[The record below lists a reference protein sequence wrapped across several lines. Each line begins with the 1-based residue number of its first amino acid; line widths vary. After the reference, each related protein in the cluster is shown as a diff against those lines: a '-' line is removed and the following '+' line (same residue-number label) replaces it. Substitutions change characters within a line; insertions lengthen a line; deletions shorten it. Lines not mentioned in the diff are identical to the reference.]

1 MRILAQRGTTVRS
14 VLHRIRQNGEQ
25 AVGPVKGHTA
35 MSIESFA
42 ARVDATTAADLRQ
55 IGGTKWADPAI
66 MGAFIAEMDFG
77 VAPVIQRALHAA
89 VDEGAFGYTPP
100 KYRAQLQEATAARL
114 RRLHGWSATAEQVFP
129 VPDVITAYE
138 IAIAKF
144 SAPGSKIIVP
154 TPSYM
159 PFLSVPESLGRE
171 VIEVPLRNE
180 GGVWRF
186 DIVALQDA
194 FDAGGGILVLCNP
207 FNPIGRVF
215 TRVELQEICDLVDRN
230 GGRVFSDEIWAP
242 LVFEGNELVS
252 YATIGDVAA
261 GHTITATAASKAWNL
276 PGLKCA
282 QLIVSNPADQ
292 ATMDEIGYWAGRGT
306 ATLGLVGSAAAFEHG
321 DQWLSE
327 VLSYLQ
333 GNRDELVDLVA
344 AHLPGVKLTHP
355 EATYV
360 GWLDFSET
368 GLENPADFFREHA
381 GVGLTDGSACGAA
394 GVGSVR
400 FIFAMPRPL
409 MREAIQRMGEAFG
422 SR

>member
-1 MRILAQRGTTVRS
+1 
-14 VLHRIRQNGEQ
+14 
-25 AVGPVKGHTA
+25 
-35 MSIESFA
+35 MSTESFA
-42 ARVDATTAADLRQ
+42 ATVDATTAEDLRQ
-55 IGGTKWADPAI
+55 IGGTKWADPAV

-77 VAPVIQRALHAA
+77 VAPVIKEALHTA

-100 KYRAQLQEATAARL
+100 KYKAQLQEATAARL
-114 RRLHGWSATAEQVFP
+114 RRLHGWSVTAEQVFP

-144 SAPGSKIIVP
+144 SEPGSKIIVP

-159 PFLSVPESLGRE
+159 PFLSVPETLGRE
-171 VIEVPLRNE
+171 VIEVPLRE
-180 GGVWRF
+180 HDDVWRF
-186 DIVALQDA
+186 DIEALQDA
-194 FDAGGGILVLCNP
+194 FDAGGRILVLCNP

-215 TRVELQEICDLVDRN
+215 TRAELEAISELVDRN

-252 YATIGDVAA
+252 YATIGEVAA

-282 QLIVSNPADQ
+282 QLVVSNAADQ
-292 ATMDEIGYWAGRGT
+292 ETMDEIGHWAGRGT

-321 DQWLSE
+321 DEWLGE

-344 AHLPGVKLTHP
+344 EHLPGVKLTVP

-360 GWLDFSET
+360 GWLDFRET

-381 GVGLTDGSACGAA
+381 GVGLTDGSACGAV
-394 GVGSVR
+394 GVGSAR

-409 MREAIQRMGEAFG
+409 MREAIKRMGEALQA
-422 SR
+422 R

>member
-1 MRILAQRGTTVRS
+1 
-14 VLHRIRQNGEQ
+14 
-25 AVGPVKGHTA
+25 
-35 MSIESFA
+35 MSTESFA
-42 ARVDATTAADLRQ
+42 ATVDATTAEDLRQ
-55 IGGTKWADPAI
+55 IGGTKWADPAV

-77 VAPVIQRALHAA
+77 VAPVIKEALHTA

-100 KYRAQLQEATAARL
+100 KYKAQLQEATAARL
-114 RRLHGWSATAEQVFP
+114 RRLHGWSVTAEQVFP

-144 SAPGSKIIVP
+144 SEPGSKIIVP

-159 PFLSVPESLGRE
+159 PFLSVPETLGRE
-171 VIEVPLRNE
+171 VIEVPLRE
-180 GGVWRF
+180 DDGVWRF
-186 DIVALQDA
+186 DIEALQDA
-194 FDAGGGILVLCNP
+194 FDAGGRILVLCNP

-215 TRVELQEICDLVDRN
+215 TRAELEAISELVDRN

-252 YATIGDVAA
+252 YATIGEVAA

-282 QLIVSNPADQ
+282 QLVVSNAADQ
-292 ATMDEIGYWAGRGT
+292 ETMDEIGHWAGRGT

-321 DQWLSE
+321 DEWLGE

-333 GNRDELVDLVA
+333 CNRDELVDLVA
-344 AHLPGVKLTHP
+344 EHLPGVKLTVP

-360 GWLDFSET
+360 GWLDFRET

-381 GVGLTDGSACGAA
+381 GVGLTDGSACGAV
-394 GVGSVR
+394 GVGSAR

-409 MREAIQRMGEAFG
+409 MREAIKRMGEALQA
-422 SR
+422 R